1 MSDLKDKVVI
11 ITGSSSGIGEAAA
24 ILFAQKGSKV
34 TLCGRDQARLQAAFD
49 KCVQAGGGNKD
60 SFQTVQG
67 DVCDPEVR
75 KQIIQQT
82 IDKFGRLDVLV
93 ANAGIILEDGTLS
106 NATEAAFDT
115 TMDVNVKSV
124 FFLILEAIPHL
135 EKTQGCI
142 VNVSSTGSV
151 LAFPDEIIY
160 SMSKAAVDHMTRTM
174 AVGLGPKGI
183 RVNAVNPTLVSTN
196 IYRHYGVNATEANT
210 TFLDKY
216 ARLHPLHGR
225 ASTPEEQ
232 AEVIVFLSSKAANF
246 VSGQCI
252 LVDGAITLQGAGT
265 N

>member
-34 TLCGRDQARLQAAFD
+34 TLCGRDEARLQASLE
-49 KCVQAGGGNKD
+49 KCVQAGGGNND
-60 SFQTVQG
+60 SFQTVRG

-75 KQIIQQT
+75 KRIIQQT
-82 IDKFGRLDVLV
+82 VDKFGRLDVLV
-93 ANAGIILEDGTLS
+93 ANAGIILEDSALN

-115 TMDVNVKSV
+115 IIDVNVKSV

-151 LAFPDEIIY
+151 LAVPEEIVY

-174 AVGLGPKGI
+174 ALGLAPKGI
-183 RVNAVNPTLVSTN
+183 RVNAINPTLVSTN
-196 IYRHYGVNATEANT
+196 IYRYHTGDPAANSA
-210 TFLDKY
+210 FQDQY
-216 ARLHPLHGR
+216 SRLHPLYGR

-232 AEVIVFLSSKAANF
+232 AEVIAFLASKAANF
-246 VSGQCI
+246 VTGQCI
-252 LVDGAITLQGAGT
+252 LVDGGITLMGAPT
-265 N
+265 S